1 MEKVKKPGPIGKTA
15 KEYSEATTIHG
26 IAYIFKNGLWPF
38 ERFLWILAVCLGV
51 FLAIF
56 LSVKA
61 YVEWKDNPVLTTV
74 ATTGFPIE
82 KVEFP
87 AITICAQVILFLATL
102 YWSLPIFVFRVWLEK
117 LWMQL

>member
-1 MEKVKKPGPIGKTA
+1 MIGMEKVKKPGPIGKTA

-26 IAYIFKNGLWPF
+26 IAYLFENGLWML

-51 FLAIF
+51 FFAIF

-87 AITICAQVILFLATL
+87 AITICAQVIPFLATL
-102 YWSLPIFVFRVWLEK
+102 YKCSSIFLFRVWPEK
-117 LWMQL
+117 L